1 MKGSELR
8 IGNLI
13 LWARGSVKVSAI
25 LESGLI
31 RIEGN
36 SSFFGV
42 EGSEPCLLPIPL
54 TEEWCSRT
62 KFHVDITENIIIW
75 TDGDKVFMEQYGE
88 GVEEVKNMGYVH
100 LRQNLYHALTGE
112 ELTINED

>member
-1 MKGSELR
+1 VL
-8 IGNLI
+8 N
-13 LWARGSVKVSAI
+13 
-25 LESGLI
+25 
-31 RIEGN
+31 
-36 SSFFGV
+36 
-42 EGSEPCLLPIPL
+42 GSEPCLLPIPL

-100 LRQNLYHALTGE
+100 LRQKPLPRFDRRRTNYK
-112 ELTINED
+112 IRR

>member
-1 MKGSELR
+1 MKANELR
-8 IGNLI
+8 LCNLI
-13 LWARGSVKVSAI
+13 LAVEQDEPFNTVWKEKEVSSYSISDMENFPHHYA
-25 LESGLI
+25 
-31 RIEGN
+31 
-36 SSFFGV
+36 
-42 EGSEPCLLPIPL
+42 PIPL

-62 KFHVDITENIIIW
+62 KFHVDITENIRIW

-112 ELTINED
+112 ELTIK